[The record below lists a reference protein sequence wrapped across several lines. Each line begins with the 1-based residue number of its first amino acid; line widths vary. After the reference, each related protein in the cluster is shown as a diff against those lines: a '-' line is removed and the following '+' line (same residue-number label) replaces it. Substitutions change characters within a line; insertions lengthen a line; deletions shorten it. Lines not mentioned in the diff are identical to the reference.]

1 MVFQS
6 RDNKTSS
13 RRIEN
18 NYMHKGHIDMLPC
31 MAAFAVVVE
40 TGSFIDAST
49 KLGVSASA
57 VSRQISKLEEALSM
71 RLLERSTRQL
81 KVNEDGVKIYSHCR
95 ALLHSSSRVFEL
107 KEELVRPQGLIRIS
121 APKMMN
127 NICNQLMPEFL
138 KKYPDINVQFIF
150 DNSEL
155 NLISNEIDLSI
166 RITDSPPLGLI
177 GRKLFKVGY
186 TLCASPDYIA
196 ERGIPLHPAELAEH
210 SCIVMADNLEGEK
223 WEFVNGGDRVQISV
237 RGRYCSN
244 DSEAVLE
251 ATMSDLGI
259 ACVPSAIAEQ
269 ALRDKRLYSVLPN
282 WRYSGASQGMA
293 WLLYQPNR
301 HGSQKLKVMVD
312 YLLAKLYCIN

>member
-1 MVFQS
+1 
-6 RDNKTSS
+6 
-13 RRIEN
+13 
-18 NYMHKGHIDMLPC
+18 MHKGHIDMLPC

-81 KVNEDGVKIYSHCR
+81 KVNADGVKIYSHCR

-107 KEELVRPQGLIRIS
+107 KEELVRPQGLIRVS

-155 NLISNEIDLSI
+155 NLISHEIDLSI

-223 WEFVNGGDRVQISV
+223 WEFVNGDDRVQISV

-259 ACVPSAIAEQ
+259 ACVPSATAEQ
-269 ALRDKRLYSVLPN
+269 ALREKRLYSVLPN

-312 YLLAKLYCIN
+312 YLLSKLYCIN